1 MKYAIIRTG
10 GKQYK
15 VNEGDI
21 ITVERLSVKPN
32 ESVTFSEVLLYTA
45 DGTVKVGNPLV
56 ANMTVSGKVLD
67 NVRGEKIRVS
77 KYKAKVRYRRVHGHR
92 QALSTVQIET
102 IGTVGAKKAAAA
114 SEKQSTRPSASLAVA
129 RRARQAEKAVPVK
142 KRTTKKT
149 A

>member
-21 ITVERLSVKPN
+21 ITVERLSVEPN
-32 ESVTFSEVLLYTA
+32 EKITFSEVLLYTA
-45 DGTVKVGNPLV
+45 DGVVKVGNPFV
-56 ANMTVSGKVLD
+56 ANMVVSGKVLD
-67 NVRGEKIRVS
+67 NIKGEKIRVS

-92 QALSTVQIET
+92 QSLSTVQIET
-102 IGTVGAKKAAAA
+102 IAVAGAKKAAPAVEKKAA
-114 SEKQSTRPSASLAVA
+114 
-129 RRARQAEKAVPVK
+129 AEKAVPVK
-142 KRTTKKT
+142 KRTTRKT